1 MPKQHIRQLSGQ
13 RAKQTSVEGHSPPQG
28 LEVGSPNGPYLLV
41 NIAVQI
47 PQCQFD
53 GCEVGR
59 LVESMGIKFPHE
71 GDHSTTE
78 GR

>member
-1 MPKQHIRQLSGQ
+1 MPKQHLRQFSGQ
-13 RAKQTSVEGHSPPQG
+13 RAKQPSVEGRSPPQE
-28 LEVGSPNGPYLLV
+28 LEVGPRNGPYLIV

-47 PQCQFD
+47 PQCQSD

-59 LVESMGIKFPHE
+59 LVESMGIKFPHK